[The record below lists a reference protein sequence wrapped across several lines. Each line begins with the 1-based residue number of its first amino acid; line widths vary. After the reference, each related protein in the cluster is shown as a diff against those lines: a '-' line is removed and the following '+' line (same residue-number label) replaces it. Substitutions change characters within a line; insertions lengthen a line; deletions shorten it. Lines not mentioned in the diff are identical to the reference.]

1 MSRAVIAVGYIPL
14 ALSREMGCNWD
25 RQGDGMDTFIP
36 LRVVYGNLEGNV
48 FREEPLFTVI
58 YAIQGLSRAKPS
70 HRDLLNYCMI

>member
-1 MSRAVIAVGYIPL
+1 
-14 ALSREMGCNWD
+14 
-25 RQGDGMDTFIP
+25 MDTFIP